1 MSKKVERRNC
11 KRAFDRINH
20 NAELGESVE
29 EQFQMLKMLIFGMA
43 GNQEV
48 IDVSI
53 HEIKASEDFVDE
65 SLECL
70 SSVSQTKRHT
80 GEFKQTKWS

>member
-1 MSKKVERRNC
+1 MFSFR
-11 KRAFDRINH
+11 
-20 NAELGESVE
+20 
-29 EQFQMLKMLIFGMA
+29 MA
-43 GNQEV
+43 GNQEI